1 VTERTCIGLTA
12 VGPGDNLTIKGEEM
26 KTIPITEQ
34 TLNAVIQYLASCPFV
49 HVDQLIQ
56 AIRRD
61 VDAAKQAKPMT
72 AKSKEEKKRQ
82 GKK

>member
-1 VTERTCIGLTA
+1 
-12 VGPGDNLTIKGEEM
+12 M

-49 HVDQLIQ
+49 HVEQLIL

-61 VDAAKQAKPMT
+61 VDTAKQAKPM
-72 AKSKEEKKRQ
+72 AAESKEEKKRQ